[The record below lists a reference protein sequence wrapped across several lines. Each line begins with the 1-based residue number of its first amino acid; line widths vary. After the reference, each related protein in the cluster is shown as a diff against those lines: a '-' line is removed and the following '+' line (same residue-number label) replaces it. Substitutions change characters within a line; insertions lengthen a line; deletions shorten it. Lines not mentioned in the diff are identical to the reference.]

1 MKLILTRTLF
11 ILCLAPFSASQSGA
25 QSTTADHAA
34 AVLGDWRGT
43 SLCLVKP
50 SACHDE
56 EALYHVKQ
64 APEKPGG
71 LAMQADKIVDGKP
84 EYMGD
89 ADCAYDAT
97 KKLLHC
103 DLGRSYIELT
113 LEGDRL
119 EGAMF
124 LPDKTRWREIKLTK
138 VKS

>member
-1 MKLILTRTLF
+1 MKTVFLTLF
-11 ILCLAPFSASQSGA
+11 TLCLVQVSATQAGA
-25 QSTTADHAA
+25 QGKKSNDAT
-34 AVLGDWRGT
+34 AVLGDWHGT

-71 LAMQADKIVDGKP
+71 LAMQADKIADGKP
-84 EYMGD
+84 ESMGD
-89 ADCAYDAT
+89 ADCSYDAT

-103 DLGRSYIELT
+103 DLGRSSIELT

-124 LPDKTRWREIKLTK
+124 LRDKTRWREIKLTR

>member
-1 MKLILTRTLF
+1 MKLILVCAVTSFSLPLT
-11 ILCLAPFSASQSGA
+11 SASQSGPEA
-25 QSTTADHAA
+25 KPANKP
-34 AVLGDWRGT
+34 AVVGDWHGT

-56 EALYHVKQ
+56 EALYHVKT

-84 EYMGD
+84 ESMGD
-89 ADCAYDAT
+89 ADCSFDAA

-103 DLGRSYIELT
+103 DLGRSTIELT

-124 LPDKTRWREIKLTK
+124 LRDKTRWREIKLTR